1 MLKLPRKPVEDEVA
15 KGGVRYEVTR
25 EWLAEFGGWLGQGRL
40 ALQHKG
46 KAVFRGETDGGLG

>member
-1 MLKLPRKPVEDEVA
+1 MPRKPVEDEVA

-46 KAVFRGETDGGLG
+46 KAVFRGGTDGGLG